1 LDIAMRLV
9 FYVFRKTLLVFL
21 VIFLAGVTFFATRDV
36 ANIYI
41 VVNEGLKNRTSAILD
56 QNIDVDF
63 LDRFFSNSF
72 LNEDQPLNNN
82 VYAEYNIYSYRQRI
96 RARLF
101 WVWPWNNEARI
112 SVEQIVSN
120 IIGEPKNVNEGLKE
134 PPEWESGRKEIIIKR
149 EMGRWQIHSIR
160 LIEPITTSIER

>member
-9 FYVFRKTLLVFL
+9 FYILRKTLLLFL
-21 VIFLAGVTFFATRDV
+21 VIFLAGITFFATRDV

-56 QNIDVDF
+56 QNIEVDF
-63 LDRFFSNSF
+63 LGRFFSDSF
-72 LNEDQPLNNN
+72 LKEDQLLNNN
-82 VYAEYNIYSYRQRI
+82 IYAEYNIYSYRQRI
-96 RARLF
+96 RVRLF
-101 WVWPWNNEARI
+101 WVWPWSNEAKI

-149 EMGRWQIHSIR
+149 EMGRWQIHNMR
-160 LIEPITTSIER
+160 HIEPITTSIER